1 MKNLLDE
8 EVMPGP
14 DSTARL
20 ETFLMEK
27 IYPKLSEVNKGEI
40 YRARKEGLSMK
51 AAFER
56 VGVSYLICERGGR
69 RFRP

>member
-1 MKNLLDE
+1 MKNLLE
-8 EVMPGP
+8 IEVVP

-27 IYPKLSEVNKGEI
+27 IYPKLSEANKGEI
-40 YRARKEGLSMK
+40 YRARKEGLSFK

-56 VGVSYLICERGGR
+56 AGVCYIVCERGGR